1 MAVDKYA
8 VVRLDRVT
16 GTTDGSKLLSGR
28 FYDGNDPADIEN
40 GNIVHITTTLL
51 DREVFKTTVP
61 TASDTIKTIGLVASV
76 EIVRDNLLPID
87 ALGDFINKADGEA
100 QRVYLL
106 ESGDIFSVTAKA
118 ISGLPVGGSGKGG
131 IVKIGASTKWVYAAS
146 GNDAVGDIIDV
157 ETIGTKKYYV
167 IRIR

>member
-1 MAVDKYA
+1 MAADKYA

-28 FYDGNDPADIEN
+28 FYDGDDPADIEN
-40 GNIVHITTTLL
+40 GNIVHITTTML
-51 DREVFKTTVP
+51 DREVFKTTEP
-61 TASDTIKTIGLVASV
+61 TATDTIKTIGLVASV
-76 EIVRDNLLPID
+76 EIVKDNLLPID

-118 ISGLPVGGSGKGG
+118 ISGTPAKGG
-131 IVKIGASTKWVYAAS
+131 VVKIGANTKWIYAAS
-146 GNDAVGDIIDV
+146 DNSAVGDIIDV

-167 IRIR
+167 IRIK